1 MKTKKDESLLSAV
14 LSDSGPVVK
23 RVVFF
28 SFMVSLLMLAPSV
41 YMLEVYDRVVNS
53 QNHMTLL
60 MLTVLVVGAYLF
72 LEMIE
77 WVRTLML
84 SDTGMNVHR
93 TYRERAFHAAYTARF
108 QGLLDMASQPLKDL
122 KTVCDFIPS
131 RAFLSMI
138 DVPFAVIFLVT
149 VFLIKPTLGWFAVA
163 GAIAQAG
170 LGVMNERRIHEPL
183 KNANM
188 KAASTNF
195 FASNMIRKAQV
206 VESMGMALPLYERWL
221 SRHASYIDD
230 QKVASEHAGFNA
242 SLSRVVQLLTSSL
255 LLGLGAWFAI
265 RGELGGGLM
274 IVASILGGR
283 VLAPLVQLI
292 GSWRQVVEVRDAYG
306 RLQNLLKSFPEP
318 QRGMPLP
325 PPAGRVSVESIIAG
339 PPQGKVQILKGISFQ
354 LSPGRALGVIGPS
367 ASGKTTLARVLVGV
381 WPSMSGKVRLDG
393 SDIYTWNKSEVGPY
407 IGYLP
412 QNAELFE
419 GSIAENIAR
428 FGSVDEDKVMAA
440 CTLVGLKEFVDALP
454 LGVHTPI
461 GSDGHL
467 LSGGQKQRV
476 ALARAV
482 YGLPRLVVLD
492 EPNSNLDE
500 QGDAALLKAIMELK
514 VKGSTVIVN
523 THRKNLLSVMDD
535 VLVLM
540 QGQMKLFGPTQE
552 VLSRLQS
559 PPTAQTAANGM
570 AVMQKAR

>member
-183 KNANM
+183 KN
-188 KAASTNF
+188 
-195 FASNMIRKAQV
+195 
-206 VESMGMALPLYERWL
+206 EYEGCVDEFL
-221 SRHASYIDD
+221 CKQYD
-230 QKVASEHAGFNA
+230 KE
-242 SLSRVVQLLTSSL
+242 
-255 LLGLGAWFAI
+255 
-265 RGELGGGLM
+265 
-274 IVASILGGR
+274 
-283 VLAPLVQLI
+283 
-292 GSWRQVVEVRDAYG
+292 
-306 RLQNLLKSFPEP
+306 
-318 QRGMPLP
+318 
-325 PPAGRVSVESIIAG
+325 
-339 PPQGKVQILKGISFQ
+339 
-354 LSPGRALGVIGPS
+354 SPGCGV
-367 ASGKTTLARVLVGV
+367 
-381 WPSMSGKVRLDG
+381 
-393 SDIYTWNKSEVGPY
+393 
-407 IGYLP
+407 
-412 QNAELFE
+412 
-419 GSIAENIAR
+419 
-428 FGSVDEDKVMAA
+428 
-440 CTLVGLKEFVDALP
+440 
-454 LGVHTPI
+454 
-461 GSDGHL
+461 DGHG
-467 LSGGQKQRV
+467 SS
-476 ALARAV
+476 AL
-482 YGLPRLVVLD
+482 
-492 EPNSNLDE
+492 
-500 QGDAALLKAIMELK
+500 
-514 VKGSTVIVN
+514 
-523 THRKNLLSVMDD
+523 
-535 VLVLM
+535 
-540 QGQMKLFGPTQE
+540 
-552 VLSRLQS
+552 
-559 PPTAQTAANGM
+559 
-570 AVMQKAR
+570 